1 MAIVRWRPMRDLMSL
16 QEEMNRIFD
25 RFFGT
30 LPAEDQEEM
39 AVSDWYPDVDIV
51 ENKDEIVVKAE
62 LPGMKKDDIH
72 ISYKDGVLTLEGER
86 KKEKEEKDVNYHR
99 VERVYGKFCRSFQLP
114 TVIQEDKINAEYK
127 DGILTIHLPKAEE
140 AKPKEIEIKV
150 S

>member
-25 RFFGT
+25 RFFGN

-99 VERVYGKFCRSFQLP
+99 IERVYGKFCRSFQLP

-127 DGILTIHLPKAEE
+127 DGVLTIHLPKAEE